1 MLYES
6 ISKDMVNAMKS
17 KDKETLSTLRLLKS
31 AIDLYLVNNKL
42 ERNNASDE
50 IVIDVVSK
58 QVKTHKES
66 IEEFKKGNR
75 QDLINNLNRE
85 IELLSKYLPEQLS
98 EDAVRMEEVRRITAE
113 IDKVFDKLKPTSMKD
128 MGNVMKELGP
138 IFKGK
143 ADMKLVN
150 NIVREKLN

>member
-1 MLYES
+1 MLYDN
-6 ISKDMVNAMKS
+6 ISNDMKEAMKS
-17 KDKETLSTLRLLKS
+17 KDKETLSTLRLLKA

-42 ERNNASDE
+42 DRHNASDE

-75 QDLINNLNRE
+75 EDLVNNLQRE
-85 IELLSKYLPEQLS
+85 IDLLSKYLPEQLS
-98 EDAVRMEEVRRITAE
+98 EEEIRKE
-113 IDKVFDKLKPTSMKD
+113 IDAVFDKLKPTSMKD
-128 MGNVMKELGP
+128 MGNIMKELGP

-150 NIVREKLN
+150 TIVREKLN

>member
-1 MLYES
+1 MLYEQVVE
-6 ISKDMVNAMKS
+6 DMKTAMKA
-17 KDKETLSTLRLLKS
+17 KDKDSLNTLRLLKS

-50 IVIDVVSK
+50 IVIDVVAK

-75 QDLINNLNRE
+75 QDLVDGLERE
-85 IELLSKYLPEQLS
+85 IALLSKYLPEQLS
-98 EDAVRMEEVRRITAE
+98 EDDVRKE
-113 IDKVFDKLKPTSMKD
+113 IDKAFDKLKPTSMKD
-128 MGNVMKELGP
+128 MGNIMKELASL
-138 IFKGK
+138 KGK

-150 NIVREKLN
+150 SIVKEKLGV

>member
-1 MLYES
+1 MLYEQVTE
-6 ISKDMVNAMKS
+6 DMKSAMKS
-17 KDKETLSTLRLLKS
+17 KDKDSLNTLRLLKS

-50 IVIDVVSK
+50 VVIDVVSK

-75 QDLINNLNRE
+75 QDLVDGLLRE

-98 EDAVRMEEVRRITAE
+98 EDDVRKE
-113 IDKVFDKLKPTSMKD
+113 IDKVFDKLKPSSMKD
-128 MGNVMKELGP
+128 MGNIMKELGP
-138 IFKGK
+138 ILKGK

-150 NIVREKLN
+150 SIVKEKLGV